1 MENAQN
7 QSQPEQLYVKRL
19 HGKRTSYLPYQPAT
33 TPDIELEFTDAQ
45 CLTLAG
51 SLGAVLLMTF
61 ERNIPP
67 HKLVARKVKKLEEAI
82 LDVFNNTG
90 DKVDPKIME
99 LAFRVWDK
107 TMKQMAAGVCNDT
120 LH

>member
-1 MENAQN
+1 MKIQ
-7 QSQPEQLYVKRL
+7 QPDPPETPDDPKYIKRSL
-19 HGKRTSYLPYQPAT
+19 GKRTVYFLSQPDT

-61 ERNIPP
+61 ERNIKP

-90 DKVDPKIME
+90 DKVDPEIME

-107 TMKQMAAGVCNDT
+107 TMKQMAAGVEN
-120 LH
+120 

>member
-1 MENAQN
+1 M
-7 QSQPEQLYVKRL
+7 
-19 HGKRTSYLPYQPAT
+19 PYQPAT

-67 HKLVARKVKKLEEAI
+67 HKLVARKVKALENAV
-82 LDVFNNTG
+82 LDVFKSTG
-90 DKVDPKIME
+90 DKVDPEIME
-99 LAFRVWDK
+99 LAFSVWDK
-107 TMKQMAAGVCNDT
+107 TMKQMAAGVDNDT